1 MRSRTEIRNS
11 ILEVLDV
18 EKACKA
24 AYDAEDPLSCGDYR
38 SFRNGFFAAH
48 TTPMRRLTREE
59 SDHMAEGGLIPE
71 DVLWYLMTTVERL
84 CARWW
89 GITLE
94 EPK

>member
-1 MRSRTEIRNS
+1 MRTHAEIRKG

-18 EKACKA
+18 DKACKA
-24 AYDAEDPLSCGDYR
+24 AHDAEDPLSRGDYR

-48 TTPMRRLTREE
+48 TMPMRRLTREE
-59 SDHMAEGGLIPE
+59 SDYMAKGGLIPE
-71 DVLWYLMTTVERL
+71 DVMWTIMTTMQGL

-89 GITLE
+89 GMKLE